1 LDVIFA
7 TNQQNPVKVLILTHR
22 IPFPQN
28 GGYPIVVCNT
38 IKGLLDLGH
47 EVSLFALNAKQH
59 AHYQEDDGY
68 ESKSLISRINYK
80 TYPINIGISMY
91 EAALNLFNSEAQYVD
106 RFYNHGF
113 EKMLIEELKTQHYD
127 IIQFEGLFVA
137 PYLNAASKHSQAKL
151 IYRSHNVEHQVWQRL
166 AVQKGDPFKKW
177 YLKLMASR
185 IKKFELHQLN
195 RFDAIIVFTD
205 QDKATILECDIKPQ
219 INILPVGLD
228 MARYHPDY
236 SYTEFPSLFFL
247 GSLDWMPNREGI
259 QWFLNTFYHDLTTG
273 ELNVRFYVAGND
285 IPEQFDDYDVM
296 GKIYIQGEV
305 DDALEFVNS
314 KSIMIVPLLSSGGMR
329 VKIVEGMA
337 MQKCIIATSLGA
349 EGINYTHGENI
360 MIANTRDEFYN
371 CIRKCIKD
379 EEFCKRI
386 GANARKLV
394 EDVHDVKVVTNKL
407 VAFYQQVLNG

>member
-1 LDVIFA
+1 M
-7 TNQQNPVKVLILTHR
+7 KVLILTHR

-47 EVSLFALNAKQH
+47 EVSLFSLNAKQH
-59 AHYQEDDGY
+59 THYQEDDGY
-68 ESKSLISRINYK
+68 ESKTLINRINYK

-91 EAALNLFNSEAQYVD
+91 EAALNLFNSHAQYVD

-113 EKMLIEELKTQHYD
+113 EKMLIEELKTQQYD

-137 PYLNAASKHSQAKL
+137 PYLNAANKHSKAKL

-185 IKKFELHQLN
+185 IKKYELHQLN
-195 RFDAIIVFTD
+195 RFDAIITFTD
-205 QDKATILECDIKPQ
+205 QDKSTILECDIKPQ
-219 INILPVGLD
+219 ISILPVGLD
-228 MARYHPDY
+228 MAQYHPDY
-236 SYTEFPSLFFL
+236 SLTEFPSLFFL

-259 QWFLNTFYHDLTTG
+259 QWFLNTFYHDLTSG
-273 ELNVRFYVAGND
+273 DLNVRFYVAGND

-337 MQKCIIATSLGA
+337 MQKCIISTSLGA

-360 MIANTRDEFYN
+360 LIANTREEFYN
-371 CIRKCIKD
+371 CISKCIKD
-379 EEFCKRI
+379 EEFCKHI

-394 EDVHDVKVVTNKL
+394 EDTHDVKVIANKL
-407 VAFYQQVLNG
+407 VAFYQQVLNS